1 MLAPSFK
8 NLPETLSTPASLELS
23 IFIIF
28 YTFSSEVLF
37 MQISFEIV
45 KLQQYLITDC
55 KLYSLGELGSLIRRN
70 SAKFEKKSV
79 KIFGDRTC
87 VIGQIIIS
95 SIALKLE
102 ITVLF
107 GISRGVTRIL
117 WVYQSL
123 LRAALQKKGLF
134 FRAVNFKASYSDF
147 LYNLST
153 WSLSLLNFL
162 KR

>member
-1 MLAPSFK
+1 M
-8 NLPETLSTPASLELS
+8 
-23 IFIIF
+23 
-28 YTFSSEVLF
+28 
-37 MQISFEIV
+37 
-45 KLQQYLITDC
+45 
-55 KLYSLGELGSLIRRN
+55 YSLGELGSLIRRN
-70 SAKFEKKSV
+70 SAEFEKKSV

-87 VIGQIIIS
+87 AIGQIIIS

-123 LRAALQKKGLF
+123 LRASLQKKGLF

-162 KR
+162 KRWFLRFNFSITLPSKLFLSISFQSLAFIGNSFVNNCH